1 MWFAGIDWADTHHDI
16 FVIDER
22 GQKLTSF
29 RIAHTPEGLHDL
41 TSRLEAICGSQNKAE
56 VACIIE
62 TNHGLLINA
71 LLEAGFAV
79 YPINPKT
86 IDRKRAVSGAKTDK
100 LDAYLL
106 AKHGRSEFAD
116 LRRLEPDS
124 PVIAELKALTRDQ
137 DSLIGSQT
145 RLVNQLTACLK
156 AYYPVALQFFT
167 KVHQRSTLHF
177 LQAFP
182 TPQEAMA
189 ATQEQI
195 AGVLKEARHP
205 SPEKTALQIVDLLHQ
220 PHLTAD
226 AVTARTKARLML
238 ALVRQLLPVI
248 EEIAAYDREIERL
261 FLSHADSD
269 LFSHLPRAG
278 KRLAPRL
285 LAEIGDDRKRYE
297 NAASLQALAGTS
309 PVPYESG
316 NYAKAHHRYACVKPL
331 RNVLQQFAWQ
341 SIHTE
346 TWAMSYYQRKR
357 KEGKSHSVAIRALA
371 NVWVRILFAVW
382 LKHEE
387 YQPAIFE
394 QARHLHASRAA

>member
-1 MWFAGIDWADTHHDI
+1 
-16 FVIDER
+16 VR
-22 GQKLTSF
+22 C
-29 RIAHTPEGLHDL
+29 
-41 TSRLEAICGSQNKAE
+41 SR
-56 VACIIE
+56 
-62 TNHGLLINA
+62 
-71 LLEAGFAV
+71 
-79 YPINPKT
+79 
-86 IDRKRAVSGAKTDK
+86 AKTDK

-116 LRRLEPDS
+116 LRRLEPES

-145 RLVNQLTACLK
+145 RLVNQVTACLK

-167 KVHQRSTLHF
+167 KVQHRSTLHF
-177 LQAFP
+177 WQAFP

-189 ATQEQI
+189 ATPQQI
-195 AGVLKEARHP
+195 TDVLKMAGHPQAR
-205 SPEKTALQIVDLLHQ
+205 KTASMIVDLLHQ
-220 PHLTAD
+220 PFLSAD
-226 AVTARTKARLML
+226 AVTTRTKARLML

-261 FLSHADSD
+261 FLSHADSH

-285 LAEIGDDRKRYE
+285 LAEIGADRKRSE
-297 NAASLQALAGTS
+297 NAARLQALAGTS

-316 NYAKAHHRYACVKPL
+316 NSAKAHHRYACIKPL
-331 RNVLQQFAWQ
+331 RNALQQFAWQ
-341 SIHTE
+341 STHTE
-346 TWAMSYYQRKR
+346 TWARAYYQRKR

-371 NVWVRILFAVW
+371 NVWGRILFAVW

-387 YQPAIFE
+387 YQPALFE
-394 QARHLHASRAA
+394 QARLQHAPRAA